1 MCADWLIYP
10 MILLEAVAK
19 NHTFHK
25 FFFELILKT
34 REIAIV
40 DNLDPSKGQLFQIM

>member
-1 MCADWLIYP
+1 MFKTLSIIINTHMCADWLIYP

-25 FFFELILKT
+25 FFL
-34 REIAIV
+34 
-40 DNLDPSKGQLFQIM
+40 N